1 MQYKVDKLLK
11 GITGLLGKLKALETK
26 LLKEADKHATTVV
39 KSQIKVDDA
48 KAAAER
54 ANAIHANIAALIN
67 PAPAT
72 VKE

>member
-1 MQYKVDKLLK
+1 MHKKVDNLLK
-11 GITGLLGKLKALETK
+11 GLTSLLNKLKALETK

-54 ANAIHANIAALIN
+54 ANAIHANISALLVV
-67 PAPAT
+67 P